1 MRPNDENTT
10 LLNETAVPVSNRQPS
25 THSTG
30 RLTIQPLSSEKDILN
45 EARAV
50 QSVSRQPD
58 SMPPAN
64 TVNSDK
70 TNIYTPP
77 PATSTV
83 TFDKHNVMGIDR
95 HTGGLVLQIR
105 CYAVFCFVAVLPIVI
120 MNYRILGIAALLVI
134 LICITL
140 GSIGLFLLRPW
151 GQNCLRIGLTAI
163 LFVFAIYLLNPY
175 GVLFLY
181 SLSQRPV
188 TTTLTAIVLIIALV
202 VGFKMSRNED
212 IQGLLSGQPK
222 P

>member
-25 THSTG
+25 THSAG

-45 EARAV
+45 EARV
-50 QSVSRQPD
+50 IQPVSRQPD
-58 SMPPAN
+58 STPPVD

-77 PATSTV
+77 PATSTA

-95 HTGGLVLQIR
+95 HTRGLVLQVR
-105 CYAVFCFVAVLPIVI
+105 CHAVFCFVAILPIVI
-120 MNYRILGIAALLVI
+120 MSHVMFGAVLPII
-134 LICITL
+134 LISIAV
-140 GSIGLFLLRPW
+140 GSIGLFLLQPW
-151 GQNCLRIGLTAI
+151 GQNYLRIGLTAI

-188 TTTLTAIVLIIALV
+188 ATTLTAIVLIIALV

-212 IQGLLSGQPK
+212 IQNLLSGQPK